1 MTRPTS
7 RSSSPTW
14 VGHWTAGAV
23 ATAVATVAGAAISVS
38 GLAPGFTPIDWLA
51 AWVWQAWPLGAVLHL
66 VIGIVLLPVLFR
78 LLSASLP
85 MPGHLIRGLCLGVL
99 LWWLWM
105 FIVLPAL
112 GASLFG
118 LIIGWQISL
127 AVLFLQLL
135 YGVSLAVM
143 TR

>member
-1 MTRPTS
+1 MTRRTSGSSRPTLAD
-7 RSSSPTW
+7 
-14 VGHWTAGAV
+14 HWTAGAV
-23 ATAVATVAGAAISVS
+23 ATAVATAAGAAISVS

-66 VIGIVLLPVLFR
+66 VIGIVLLPALFR
-78 LLSASLP
+78 LVSAGLPVPGSLV
-85 MPGHLIRGLCLGVL
+85 RGLCFGVL
-99 LWWLWM
+99 LWWLCM
-105 FIVLPAL
+105 LIVLPAL

-118 LIIGWQISL
+118 LIIGWPISL
-127 AVLFLQLL
+127 AVLFLQML

>member
-1 MTRPTS
+1 MTRPASGAS
-7 RSSSPTW
+7 RPTRAD
-14 VGHWTAGAV
+14 HWTAGVV
-23 ATAVATVAGAAISVS
+23 ATAVATAAGAAISVS

-66 VIGIVLLPVLFR
+66 VIGIVLLPGLFR
-78 LLSASLP
+78 LLSASLS
-85 MPGHLIRGLCLGVL
+85 MPGRLVGGLCLGVL
-99 LWWLWM
+99 LWWLCM

-118 LIIGWQISL
+118 LIIGWPISL

-135 YGVSLAVM
+135 YGVTLAIM
-143 TR
+143 MR

>member
-1 MTRPTS
+1 M
-7 RSSSPTW
+7 
-14 VGHWTAGAV
+14 